1 MRTDEGSGVPSRRGR
16 CGPVSTLVGPVD
28 EHPPGR
34 EPYGAQMAPSR
45 QRRRLLLALFAT
57 AVSTQAPSPLL
68 LRYADELDL
77 GALTLT
83 LFFAAYAAGLVPSL
97 LLAGPLSDRDGRRR
111 VVVGGVL
118 VALLCTLVLIS
129 ADLGGVPL
137 LVVGR
142 VAQGLASGA
151 VFTVGTVWLRELSAG
166 DGPDAAR
173 RVRGAAAVASA
184 AMATGFA
191 AGPLVAGLLVQWGP
205 APQLVA
211 LTPAAVLLLVGLI
224 GLRGVSETV
233 LERRPGRLALGVPR
247 VARRTYWAYLVP
259 VGLTVYTYAVLSL
272 TVFPL
277 LVAEAGFGA
286 VFALV
291 GVSALLVQGSAALVT
306 PFAIRLG
313 PVRAGPLAALLAALG
328 CGLGYLAVQPG
339 GWLWVLPACLLIGL
353 GEGLGMTSG
362 VAVCDRVAPPDRR
375 GALLSAFYLPVYAGF
390 VVPTVLA
397 LVSGDALRG
406 GVPILVLAGVG
417 LVLMVLAA
425 GPGRAALRAA
435 GATHATPVFPTVAPG
450 R

>member
-1 MRTDEGSGVPSRRGR
+1 M
-16 CGPVSTLVGPVD
+16 
-28 EHPPGR
+28 HPT
-34 EPYGAQMAPSR
+34 R

-68 LRYADELDL
+68 LRYTDTLDL

-83 LFFAAYAAGLVPSL
+83 LFFAAYAVGLVPSL

-118 VALLCTLVLIS
+118 AALACTLVLVA
-129 ADLGGVPL
+129 ADVGGVGF

-142 VAQGLASGA
+142 IAQGLASGA
-151 VFTVGTVWLRELSAG
+151 VFTVGTVWLRELSGG
-166 DGPDAAR
+166 DDAAAPG
-173 RVRGAAAVASA
+173 RVRRAAAVASA
-184 AMATGFA
+184 AMAAGFA
-191 AGPLVAGLLVQWGP
+191 AGPLVAGVLVQWGP
-205 APQLVA
+205 DPQLVS
-211 LTPAAVLLLVGLI
+211 LLPAAALLLAGLV
-224 GLRGVSETV
+224 GLRGVPETV
-233 LERRPGRLALGVPR
+233 TGRRPGRLALGVPR
-247 VARRTYWAYLVP
+247 VARRAFWAYLLP

-277 LVAEAGFGA
+277 LVAGAGFGA

-306 PFAIRLG
+306 PLATRLG
-313 PVRAGPLAALLAALG
+313 PVRAGPLAAALAAAG

-339 GWLWVLPACLLIGL
+339 GWPWVLPACLLIGL

-406 GVPILVLAGVG
+406 GVPILVLGGVG
-417 LVLMVLAA
+417 LLLGVVLV

-435 GATHATPVFPTVAPG
+435 GAATAAPPVPLLVTEAAEGAVRPPP

>member
-1 MRTDEGSGVPSRRGR
+1 VDGSGSSSAQAVCPSVHDGGR
-16 CGPVSTLVGPVD
+16 PGPRT
-28 EHPPGR
+28 
-34 EPYGAQMAPSR
+34 PYGAQMAPSR

-57 AVSTQAPSPLL
+57 AVSTQSPSPLL
-68 LRYADELDL
+68 LRYADVLDL

-83 LFFAAYAAGLVPSL
+83 LFFAAYAVGLVPSL

-111 VVVGGVL
+111 VVVGGVVAAL
-118 VALLCTLVLIS
+118 VCTLVLIA
-129 ADLGGVPL
+129 ADVGGVPL

-151 VFTVGTVWLRELSAG
+151 VFTVGTVWLRELSASE
-166 DGPDAAR
+166 DDEGPG
-173 RVRGAAAVASA
+173 RVRRAAAVASA

-211 LTPAAVLLLVGLI
+211 LVPSAVLLLVAVLA
-224 GLRGVSETV
+224 LRGVPETV

-247 VARRTYWAYLVP
+247 VARRAFWAYLVP

-277 LVAEAGFGA
+277 LVAGAGFGA

-306 PFAIRLG
+306 PLATRLG
-313 PVRAGPLAALLAALG
+313 PVVAGPLAALLAAVG
-328 CGLGYLAVQPG
+328 CALGYLAVQPG
-339 GWLWVLPACLLIGL
+339 GWPWVLPACLLIGL

-362 VAVCDRVAPPDRR
+362 VAVCDRVAPADRR

-397 LVSGDALRG
+397 LASGDALRG

-417 LVLMVLAA
+417 LVLMAVTA

-435 GATHATPVFPTVAPG
+435 GATHATTVVPVVAPG

>member
-1 MRTDEGSGVPSRRGR
+1 MSTTGDRPIATPRTAS
-16 CGPVSTLVGPVD
+16 
-28 EHPPGR
+28 
-34 EPYGAQMAPSR
+34 PYGAQMAPSR

-68 LRYADELDL
+68 LRYADVLDL

-118 VALLCTLVLIS
+118 AALVCTLVLIS
-129 ADLGGVPL
+129 ADIGGVAL

-142 VAQGLASGA
+142 VAQGVSSGA

-166 DGPDAAR
+166 PGPDDAR
-173 RVRGAAAVASA
+173 RVHGSAARASA
-184 AMATGFA
+184 AMASGFA

-211 LTPAAVLLLVGLI
+211 LLPSAGLLLVGLI
-224 GLRGVSETV
+224 GLRGVPETV
-233 LERRPGRLALGVPR
+233 TERRPGRLALGVPA

-277 LVAEAGFGA
+277 LVAGAGFGA

-306 PFAIRLG
+306 PLATRIG
-313 PVRAGPLAALLAALG
+313 PVRGGPLAALLAAVG
-328 CGLGYLAVQPG
+328 CALGYLAVQPG
-339 GWLWVLPACLLIGL
+339 GWPWVLPACLLIGL

-397 LVSGDALRG
+397 LASGDALRG
-406 GVPILVLAGVG
+406 GVPILVLAGIG
-417 LVLMVLAA
+417 LLLMAVAA

-435 GATHATPVFPTVAPG
+435 GATGAGSRVGVLVPEVALEED

>member
-1 MRTDEGSGVPSRRGR
+1 VP
-16 CGPVSTLVGPVD
+16 
-28 EHPPGR
+28 
-34 EPYGAQMAPSR
+34 PSR
-45 QRRRLLLALFAT
+45 QRRRLLVALFAT
-57 AVSTQAPSPLL
+57 AVSTQSPSPLL
-68 LRYADELDL
+68 LRWTETLDL
-77 GALTLT
+77 GALVLT
-83 LFFAAYAAGLVPSL
+83 LFFAAYAVGLVPSL

-118 VALLCTLVLIS
+118 AALVCTLVLVA
-129 ADLGGVPL
+129 ADVGGVAF

-142 VAQGLASGA
+142 VAQGLVSGA
-151 VFTVGTVWLRELSAG
+151 VFTVGTVWLRELSG
-166 DGPDAAR
+166 GTDDAAPG
-173 RVRGAAAVASA
+173 RVRRAAAVASA

-191 AGPLVAGLLVQWGP
+191 VGPLVAGVLVQWGP
-205 APQLVA
+205 APELVSLLPSAALLVVGLVA
-211 LTPAAVLLLVGLI
+211 L
-224 GLRGVSETV
+224 RGVPETV
-233 LERRPGRLALGVPR
+233 VERRPGRLALGVPR
-247 VARRTYWAYLVP
+247 VARRTFWAYLVP

-277 LVAEAGFGA
+277 LVAGAGFGA

-306 PFAIRLG
+306 PLATRIG
-313 PVRAGPLAALLAALG
+313 PARSGPLAALLAAGG
-328 CGLGYLAVQPG
+328 CGLGYLAVHPG
-339 GWLWVLPACLLIGL
+339 GWPWVLPACLLIGL

-406 GVPILVLAGVG
+406 GVPILVLGGVA
-417 LVLMVLAA
+417 LVLGTVLV

-435 GATHATPVFPTVAPG
+435 GATTAAPVVPVRVVEATPD

>member
-1 MRTDEGSGVPSRRGR
+1 MQEPS
-16 CGPVSTLVGPVD
+16 V
-28 EHPPGR
+28 
-34 EPYGAQMAPSR
+34 PYGAGVDPVR
-45 QRRRLLLALFAT
+45 QRRRLLVALFAT
-57 AVSTQAPSPLL
+57 AVSTQSPSPLL

-83 LFFAAYAAGLVPSL
+83 LFFAAYALGLVPSL

-118 VALLCTLVLIS
+118 AALACTLVLIA
-129 ADLGGVPL
+129 ADVGGVWFL
-137 LVVGR
+137 AVGR

-151 VFTVGTVWLRELSAG
+151 VFTVGTVWLRELSGGA
-166 DGPDAAR
+166 DAAAPG
-173 RVRGAAAVASA
+173 RVRRAAAVASA

-211 LTPAAVLLLVGLI
+211 LAPSAVLLLVGVL
-224 GLRGVSETV
+224 GLRGVPETMTD
-233 LERRPGRLALGVPR
+233 RRPGRLALGVPP
-247 VARRTYWAYLVP
+247 VARRAFWAYLVP

-277 LVAEAGFGA
+277 LVADAGFGA

-306 PFAIRLG
+306 PLATRLG
-313 PVRAGPLAALLAALG
+313 PVVSGPLAAVLAAGG

-339 GWLWVLPACLLIGL
+339 GWPWVLPACLLIGL

-406 GVPILVLAGVG
+406 GVPILVLGAVG
-417 LVLMVLAA
+417 LLLGVVLL
-425 GPGRAALRAA
+425 GPGRSALRAA
-435 GATHATPVFPTVAPG
+435 GATTAPPLVPVVETGPQG
-450 R
+450 